1 MVPKILVFLFT
12 RWYYY
17 LIELKPCPAAGNKM
31 FLGKEGF
38 VMKTKTVL
46 FFLITGIVIVSA
58 ASALDVRM
66 GGGFG
71 YEFYDEGL
79 KVDIPNTSRK
89 ADISNLW
96 HDIGFKGFVE
106 FPYVQIDFAYYGT
119 AAGTYRRMNF
129 GSGNTKEAY
138 SDLNLSYL
146 EFGLSGKYN
155 VFRTFS
161 ALLGMSYKINL
172 INEYK
177 LNEPTMSKRT
187 EWNQFWI
194 HGGFDL
200 NIYITERLFTR
211 LQIDLGVPL
220 MWAYWDEEK
229 PKIRQYLSVP
239 DTDLT
244 YSGFGCTFF
253 IGLGY
258 QLGNFRHFESF

>member
-1 MVPKILVFLFT
+1 LIQTKTSLCGGGKI
-12 RWYYY
+12 
-17 LIELKPCPAAGNKM
+17 

-46 FFLITGIVIVSA
+46 FFLIIGIVSA
-58 ASALDVRM
+58 ASALDVRI

-71 YEFYDEGL
+71 YEFYNEGL
-79 KVDIPNTSRK
+79 KVDIPNSSRK
-89 ADISNLW
+89 ANIFNLW

-106 FPYVQIDFAYYGT
+106 FPYVQVDFAYYGT
-119 AAGTYRRMNF
+119 AAGTYRRTNF
-129 GSGNTKEAY
+129 NSGNTKEAY

-161 ALLGMSYKINL
+161 ALLGLSYKTNLNNGYKIN
-172 INEYK
+172 
-177 LNEPTMSKRT
+177 EPTLSKRT

-200 NIYITERLFTR
+200 NIYITQRLFTR
-211 LQIDLGVPL
+211 LQFDFGVPL
-220 MWAYWDEEK
+220 MWTYWDEEK
-229 PKIRQYLSVP
+229 PKIRQYLSAP

-244 YSGFGCTFF
+244 YSGFGGTFF

-258 QLGNFRHFESF
+258 QLGNFKHFESF